1 MIAQIGGGI
10 ILAPSNAAV
19 ANVALKVL
27 TLKQFDCKDIVVFGE
42 NCHESIQFL
51 SPIHRSRYFATFRE
65 KYWKQCSKK
74 IDLDVFLSDFS
85 TWLRL
90 DKGKLVRM
98 KVDPKDSY
106 SLVKRRLLI
115 GFASWLRVNNVT
127 SQGDKVTFE
136 DLEARCP
143 KVNSDNVKGQQ
154 LLHKIISG
162 AKVVLCTLN
171 TAGSHVLRKSS
182 KFETLFL
189 DEAAQCPDAEF
200 YIATTFPGIKRIVTI
215 GDPRQLNATV
225 LDRDCQEMGY
235 GKLLF
240 VCAISTTHNS
250 HTLTCSLLYFQGYRG
265 CSIPWR
271 FWALQKFICLIL

>member
-90 DKGKLVRM
+90 DKGKLIRV
-98 KVDPKDSY
+98 KVDRKDSY
-106 SLVKRRLLI
+106 SPVQRRLLI

-136 DLEARCP
+136 DLEVRCS

-235 GKLLF
+235 GK
-240 VCAISTTHNS
+240 
-250 HTLTCSLLYFQGYRG
+250 
-265 CSIPWR
+265 
-271 FWALQKFICLIL
+271 ILC